1 MAEAPKPKDVP
12 QLRSFLGLVNYSH
25 RFLPNLS
32 TLLHP
37 LHQLL
42 QKGHTWNWTKACE
55 KAFTEVKT
63 LIASDVVL
71 THYDLNRPL
80 RLASDASPYGLGS
93 VLSHVMEDGE
103 ERPIAFASRSLT
115 SSEKKLLADR

>member
-1 MAEAPKPKDVP
+1 MHEITAEGLSKTSDKVKAMAKAPKPKYVP
-12 QLRSFLGLVNYSH
+12 QLRSFLGLVNYY
-25 RFLPNLS
+25 RFLPNVS

-37 LHQLL
+37 QLL

-63 LIASDVVL
+63 LIASHVVL
-71 THYDLNRPL
+71 RHYDPNRPL
-80 RLASDASPYGLGS
+80 RLASDASRYGLGS

-103 ERPIAFASRSLT
+103 ERPMN
-115 SSEKKLLADR
+115 

>member
-12 QLRSFLGLVNYSH
+12 QLRSFLGLLNYYH

-32 TLLHP
+32 PLFHP

-55 KAFTEVKT
+55 KAFTEVKM

-71 THYDLNRPL
+71 THRDLNIPL
-80 RLASDASPYGLGS
+80 RLASDASPYGRRS

-115 SSEKKLLADR
+115 SITRR